1 MAEKILLTPEGYEK
15 LKEEIRHLKEVKR
28 IEVAKQLEVAR
39 AHGDLRENAEYD
51 AAKNAKA
58 NLEARIRMLEEK
70 LVHAKVVDAKDA
82 PTDKIYF
89 GTSAELK
96 NLKTSQKVV
105 FSFVAQDEAD
115 IAKNKISISS
125 PIGKALLGHAAGEKV
140 NVTVPAGVIT
150 FEILKIWR

>member
-1 MAEKILLTPEGYEK
+1 MGEVVLFTPEGYEK
-15 LKEEIRHLKEVKR
+15 LKAELKYLKEVKR
-28 IEVAKQLEVAR
+28 VEVANQLEVAR
-39 AHGDLRENAEYD
+39 AHGDLRENADYD
-51 AAKNAKA
+51 AAKNAKSH
-58 NLEARIRMLEEK
+58 LEGQIARLEEK
-70 LVHAKVVDAKDA
+70 LINAKVVDAKDA

-89 GTSAELK
+89 GTSAELM
-96 NLKTSQKVV
+96 NHKTKQKVV

-125 PIGKALLGHAAGEKV
+125 PIGKALLGHAPGEKV

>member
-1 MAEKILLTPEGYEK
+1 MSESVLFTPEGYEK
-15 LKEEIRHLKEVKR
+15 LKDEIRHLKEVKR
-28 IEVAKQLEVAR
+28 MEVARQLETAR

-70 LVHAKVVDAKDA
+70 LINAKVVDAKDA

-89 GTSAELK
+89 GTSAELM
-96 NLKTSQKVV
+96 NHKTKQKIV
-105 FSFVAQDEAD
+105 FSFVAQNEAD
-115 IAKNKISISS
+115 IAQNKISISS
-125 PIGKALLGHAAGEKV
+125 PIGKALLGHAPGEKV
-140 NVTVPAGVIT
+140 NVTVPAGVLT